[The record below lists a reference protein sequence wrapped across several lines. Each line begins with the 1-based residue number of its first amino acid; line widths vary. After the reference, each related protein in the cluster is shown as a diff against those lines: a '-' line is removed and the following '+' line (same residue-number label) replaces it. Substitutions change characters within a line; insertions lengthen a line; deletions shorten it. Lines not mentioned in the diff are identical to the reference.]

1 MLHRRIIRQK
11 KGTKMELL
19 GLAVSEYGVS
29 FTSYFGD
36 VYINTRTFLF
46 VAVIVVVLR
55 VAKLIRKSGKK

>member
-1 MLHRRIIRQK
+1 
-11 KGTKMELL
+11 MELL
-19 GLAVSEYGVS
+19 GLEVSEYGLS

-46 VAVIVVVLR
+46 VAVVVVVLR